1 MPSTQQV
8 EGLPE
13 GFTVGPPLQS
23 QQVEGLPEGFTVGP
37 SLQSSK
43 TASEQPDKPPSA
55 WQTLT
60 QPTEKTDKEY
70 LSQKGLSGIVGATV
84 HGLNKVAEGTMG
96 AVKAVPQGIMSDVE
110 GGHVPLLHSMIT
122 EPAKQLIHGIPQIRG
137 AVRDINASPDPL
149 GHYADAAEETASQGA
164 GQALAGIALAKL
176 PEATPPL
183 IRGAAKTYN
192 AARKVGHY
200 VAPVAGAVEAG
211 AQLLKGNPQGAM
223 YSAVTGGSLG
233 HILHTLPE
241 APEAVTRFGL
251 PKDAPLDA
259 TSDAGEPAPKK
270 PSIGKIS
277 TGEPTAEPL
286 IKTTAK
292 APTKGS
298 PSQWLQENAAQS
310 PDHAAVQAHVEDLPK
325 EDFLK
330 LAKARGIPADAYDTR
345 ETLREDGSKHSTG
358 RAQIARQMDNSLS
371 KEELENIQRTSKDI
385 QNNPDQSRLSK
396 AERAKQLF
404 PELREAAPELKPQTP
419 SMPRIGGTKVKAV
432 SDLSKNTLEVMKSM
446 QVSPEKVLDELEGTE
461 SQVRA
466 QLLRA
471 SGEDIARWE
480 GLDAHPVK
488 LIHSPEGDTLEAD
501 GRHRVMQAIERGD
514 KTVRVQTT
522 MRDGTVQNLDVD
534 PKVAAKKFGVTKGS
548 LAETD
553 AQQKAYGKR

>member
-1 MPSTQQV
+1 V
-8 EGLPE
+8 
-13 GFTVGPPLQS
+13 
-23 QQVEGLPEGFTVGP
+23 
-37 SLQSSK
+37 
-43 TASEQPDKPPSA
+43 
-55 WQTLT
+55 
-60 QPTEKTDKEY
+60 
-70 LSQKGLSGIVGATV
+70 
-84 HGLNKVAEGTMG
+84 
-96 AVKAVPQGIMSDVE
+96 
-110 GGHVPLLHSMIT
+110 
-122 EPAKQLIHGIPQIRG
+122 RG
-137 AVRDINASPDPL
+137 AVRDINSSPDPL
-149 GHYADAAEETASQGA
+149 GHYADAAEDTASQGA
-164 GQALAGIALAKL
+164 AQALTGIALAKL

-192 AARKVGHY
+192 AARKVGQY
-200 VAPVAGAVEAG
+200 FAPVAGAVEAG

-251 PKDAPLDA
+251 PKDAPLIKAAEPTPAPAQA
-259 TSDAGEPAPKK
+259 TPKK

-277 TGEPTAEPL
+277 TGEAPAS
-286 IKTTAK
+286 AK
-292 APTKGS
+292 AAKGS

-310 PDHAAVQAHVEDLPK
+310 PDHATVQAHVEDLPK

-330 LAKARGIPADAYDTR
+330 LAKARGIPTDAYDTR
-345 ETLREDGSKHSTG
+345 ETLREGGSKHSTG
-358 RAQIARQMDNSLS
+358 RAQIARQMVNSLS

-419 SMPRIGGTKVKAV
+419 SMPRIGGTKVKSV

-466 QLLRA
+466 KLLRA
-471 SGEDIARWE
+471 SGEDIARWK
-480 GLDAHPVK
+480 GQDAHPVK

>member
-192 AARKVGHY
+192 AARKVGQY

-251 PKDAPLDA
+251 PKDAPLIKAAEPTPAPAQA
-259 TSDAGEPAPKK
+259 TPKK

-277 TGEPTAEPL
+277 TGEAPAS
-286 IKTTAK
+286 AK
-292 APTKGS
+292 AAKGS
-298 PSQWLQENAAQS
+298 PSHWLQENAANS
-310 PDHAAVQAHVEDLPK
+310 PDHATAEAHVMDLSK
-325 EDFLK
+325 EDFH
-330 LAKARGIPADAYDTR
+330 
-345 ETLREDGSKHSTG
+345 TL
-358 RAQIARQMDNSLS
+358 
-371 KEELENIQRTSKDI
+371 
-385 QNNPDQSRLSK
+385 
-396 AERAKQLF
+396 
-404 PELREAAPELKPQTP
+404 
-419 SMPRIGGTKVKAV
+419 
-432 SDLSKNTLEVMKSM
+432 
-446 QVSPEKVLDELEGTE
+446 
-461 SQVRA
+461 
-466 QLLRA
+466 
-471 SGEDIARWE
+471 
-480 GLDAHPVK
+480 
-488 LIHSPEGDTLEAD
+488 
-501 GRHRVMQAIERGD
+501 
-514 KTVRVQTT
+514 
-522 MRDGTVQNLDVD
+522 
-534 PKVAAKKFGVTKGS
+534 
-548 LAETD
+548 
-553 AQQKAYGKR
+553 